1 MPKNHRNY
9 QKTRH
14 IALSGLLFALA
25 MALSFIEGTLVIPGL
40 LPGMKLGLANIVVM
54 YALFFMGPRQ
64 ALVLDILKALFV
76 FLVSGFTAGFL
87 SLCGG
92 LLSLAVMWVLYYLL
106 PVRPTWFILSVC
118 GALAHNVG
126 QLLGAGVII
135 SSSLSLYYAPVMLV
149 LELMSC
155 PEDVISLST
164 LYLKIYFIGMP
175 MTMLYNFSSALLRA
189 VGDTKR
195 PLYCLAAA
203 GIINVVLNLVF
214 VIGFSMS
221 VAGVALATIISQT
234 VSALLVTGM
243 LVREE
248 GALRLDLRRL
258 AFHAGTLKQILLIGL
273 PAGLQSTVFSLSNVV
288 IQSSI
293 NSFGSMVVAGNSASS
308 NLEGFVYTAMNAFAQ
323 AAVTFT
329 SQNIGARKYHNLD
342 RVIRN
347 CLLCVVVT
355 GLVLGGGAALA
366 GHQLLRFYS
375 SDTAVIATGAE
386 RLRLICGFYLLCGI
400 MDVLASSLRGL
411 GYSVLPMVVSLVG
424 VCVLRLVWI
433 ATIFQLNR
441 TPFMLYISYPI
452 SWALTALVHLACLLV
467 VRRHLRQKQQTV

>member
-1 MPKNHRNY
+1 MRQMDLTEGVIWKKLLVYAWPVVLSSLLQSAYAITDLIVAGWFIGKDGISAINNASQVMQILTQVILGITTGGNILMGQYFGAKDRENRL
-9 QKTRH
+9 KTNTTIFGFAILAGLIMTGVIYFLSRP
-14 IALSGLLFALA
+14 ILVGLKAPTLDEATAYLQICALGIIPIFGYNALSA
-25 MALSFIEGTLVIPGL
+25 MLRSVGNSRQPFYCVAVTAVC
-40 LPGMKLGLANIVVM
+40 NIVLDPV
-54 YALFFMGPRQ
+54 LIFGFDMGVQ
-64 ALVLDILKALFV
+64 
-76 FLVSGFTAGFL
+76 
-87 SLCGG
+87 
-92 LLSLAVMWVLYYLL
+92 
-106 PVRPTWFILSVC
+106 
-118 GALAHNVG
+118 GA
-126 QLLGAGVII
+126 
-135 SSSLSLYYAPVMLV
+135 
-149 LELMSC
+149 
-155 PEDVISLST
+155 
-164 LYLKIYFIGMP
+164 
-175 MTMLYNFSSALLRA
+175 
-189 VGDTKR
+189 
-195 PLYCLAAA
+195 
-203 GIINVVLNLVF
+203 
-214 VIGFSMS
+214 
-221 VAGVALATIISQT
+221 ALATIISQT

-347 CLLCVVVT
+347 CLLCAVVT

-375 SDTAVIATGAE
+375 SDAAVIATGAE

-424 VCVLRLVWI
+424 SCLLRLVWI

-452 SWALTALVHLACLLV
+452 SWALTALVHLTCLLV
-467 VRRHLRQKQQTV
+467 VRRKLRQKQPQTV